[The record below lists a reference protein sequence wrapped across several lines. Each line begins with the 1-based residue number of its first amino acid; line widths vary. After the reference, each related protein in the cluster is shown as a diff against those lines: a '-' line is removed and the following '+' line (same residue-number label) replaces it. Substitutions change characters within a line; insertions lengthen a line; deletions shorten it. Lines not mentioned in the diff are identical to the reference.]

1 MVLTT
6 STRPSRRGRAITDW
20 FLPIAA
26 RRSDI
31 TVDDADLAAIRLPL
45 LDEPDEPA
53 SGRYRHQH
61 TQQWSRRVAAADAVV
76 VVLPEY
82 NHGMPATFKNAIDYL
97 SAEWAYKPVA
107 FISYGNTSA
116 GTRSLQMAKQVTSAL
131 KMVPVGAALSLRIA
145 DALPEGTVVSYPALV
160 AGAESILDDLTRVS
174 STVRPLFAR
183 PTGSASDSAPTSLP
197 TPLPLSD
204 ATITRATVADAA
216 ELLVLQRACWVQEAI
231 DNSSL
236 ELPALTESLDDVAT
250 WLTNWRVWLVHRHG
264 RLVGAVRARR
274 VGTVWE
280 IGRLM
285 VAPDLAGRGLG
296 RWLLTYA
303 ESAAP
308 DDVETVGLFTGA
320 KSLRNLALYQR
331 AGYRPTRE
339 SDGAV
344 RLVKEL
350 PAHGSV
356 EHLVATAGE
365 VHPWVGALGP
375 NRERRGTRPGRSTG
389 RSGQWADV
397 WCANGS
403 GPR

>member
-1 MVLTT
+1 MSTNIRLMVLTT

-20 FLPIAA
+20 FLAVAA
-26 RRSDI
+26 GRRDI

-53 SGRYRHQH
+53 SDSYRHRH

-82 NHGMPATFKNAIDYL
+82 NHGMPATFKNAVDYL

-131 KMVPVGAALSLRIA
+131 RMVPVGAALSLRIA
-145 DALPEGTVVSYPALV
+145 DALPEGSVISSPALV
-160 AGAESILDDLTRVS
+160 AGAESILDDLARVS

-183 PTGSASDSAPTSLP
+183 PTGSAGDASL
-197 TPLPLSD
+197 TPLAAPLPVSD
-204 ATITRATVADAA
+204 ATITRATAADAA

-231 DNSSL
+231 DNSTL
-236 ELPALTESLDDVAT
+236 QLPALTESLDDVAA
-250 WLTNWRVWLVHRHG
+250 WLADWQVWLVHRHG
-264 RLVGAVRARR
+264 RLVAAVRARHD
-274 VGTVWE
+274 GSIWE

-285 VAPDLAGRGLG
+285 VTPDLSGRGLG
-296 RWLLTYA
+296 RWLLAYA

-308 DDVETVGLFTGA
+308 DDVGSVGLFTGA

-331 AGYRPTRE
+331 AGYRPTDER
-339 SDGAV
+339 DGAV
-344 RLVKEL
+344 RLVKQL
-350 PAHGSV
+350 RAQRPL
-356 EHLVATAGE
+356 EHLVATAAG
-365 VHPWVGALGP
+365 VHP
-375 NRERRGTRPGRSTG
+375 
-389 RSGQWADV
+389 
-397 WCANGS
+397 
-403 GPR
+403 

>member
-1 MVLTT
+1 MSTNMRLMVLTT

-20 FLPIAA
+20 FLAIAA
-26 RRSDI
+26 GRPDI
-31 TVDDADLAAIRLPL
+31 TIDDADLAAIRLPF

-53 SGRYRHQH
+53 SGSYRHRH

-82 NHGMPATFKNAIDYL
+82 NHGMPATFKNAVDYL

-131 KMVPVGAALSLRIA
+131 RMVPVGAALSLRIA
-145 DALPEGTVVSYPALV
+145 DALPEGWVRSSAALV

-174 STVRPLFAR
+174 STVRPLFTR
-183 PTGSASDSAPTSLP
+183 PTGSAGESATTSRSTPHSAPHSATLS
-197 TPLPLSD
+197 TALPLSD
-204 ATITRATVADAA
+204 ATITRATVADAP

-231 DNSSL
+231 DNASL
-236 ELPALTESLDDVAT
+236 QLPALTESLDDVAA
-250 WLTNWRVWLVHRHG
+250 WLADWQVWLVHRHG
-264 RLVGAVRARR
+264 RLVAAVRARHD
-274 VGTVWE
+274 GTVWE

-308 DDVETVGLFTGA
+308 EDVEAVGLFTGA
-320 KSLRNLALYQR
+320 RSLRNLALYQR
-331 AGYRPTRE
+331 AGYRPTDE
-339 SDGAV
+339 SHGAV
-344 RLVKEL
+344 RLVKQL
-350 PAHGSV
+350 RPQRPA
-356 EHLVATAGE
+356 EHLVATAVG
-365 VHPWVGALGP
+365 VHP
-375 NRERRGTRPGRSTG
+375 
-389 RSGQWADV
+389 
-397 WCANGS
+397 
-403 GPR
+403 

>member
-1 MVLTT
+1 MSTNFRLMVLTT

-20 FLPIAA
+20 FLDIAA
-26 RRSDI
+26 RRPEI
-31 TVDDADLAAIRLPL
+31 TIDDADLAAIRLPL

-53 SGRYRHQH
+53 SGSYRHRH

-82 NHGMPATFKNAIDYL
+82 NHGMPATFKNAVDYL

-131 KMVPVGAALSLRIA
+131 KMIPVGAALSMRIA
-145 DALPEGTVVSYPALV
+145 DALPDGTVLDTPALA
-160 AGAESILDDLTRVS
+160 AGAESILDDLSRVT

-183 PTGSASDSAPTSLP
+183 SNGSASDSAPTSLP

-204 ATITRATVADAA
+204 ATVTRATASDAP

-236 ELPALTESLDDVAT
+236 SLPALTESLDDVAV
-250 WLTNWRVWLVHRHG
+250 WLADWQVWLVHRHG
-264 RLVGAVRARR
+264 RLVAAVRARR
-274 VGTVWE
+274 DGMSWE

-296 RWLLTYA
+296 RWLLAYA
-303 ESAAP
+303 ESSAP
-308 DDVETVGLFTGA
+308 DDVESVGLFTGA

-331 AGYRPTRE
+331 AGYRPTHE
-339 SDGAV
+339 TDGAV
-344 RLVKEL
+344 RLVKQL
-350 PAHGSV
+350 PAATRLHGPT
-356 EHLVATAGE
+356 L
-365 VHPWVGALGP
+365 GAEPGKAAL
-375 NRERRGTRPGRSTG
+375 TR
-389 RSGQWADV
+389 
-397 WCANGS
+397 
-403 GPR
+403 

>member
-20 FLPIAA
+20 FLAVAA
-26 RRSDI
+26 GRRDI

-53 SGRYRHQH
+53 SGSYRHRH

-82 NHGMPATFKNAIDYL
+82 NHGMPATFKNAVDYL

-131 KMVPVGAALSLRIA
+131 RMVPVGAALSLRIA
-145 DALPEGTVVSYPALV
+145 DALPEGSVISSPALV
-160 AGAESILDDLTRVS
+160 AGAESILDDLARVS

-183 PTGSASDSAPTSLP
+183 PTGSAGDASL
-197 TPLPLSD
+197 TPLAAPLPVSD
-204 ATITRATVADAA
+204 ATITRATAADAA

-236 ELPALTESLDDVAT
+236 QLPALTESLDDVAA
-250 WLTNWRVWLVHRHG
+250 WLADWQVWLVHRHG
-264 RLVGAVRARR
+264 RLVAAVRARHD
-274 VGTVWE
+274 GSIWE

-285 VAPDLAGRGLG
+285 VAPDLSGRGLG
-296 RWLLTYA
+296 RWLLAYT

-308 DDVETVGLFTGA
+308 DDVGSVGLFTGA

-331 AGYRPTRE
+331 AGYRPTDER
-339 SDGAV
+339 DGAV
-344 RLVKEL
+344 RLVKQL
-350 PAHGSV
+350 RAQRPL
-356 EHLVATAGE
+356 EHLVATAAG
-365 VHPWVGALGP
+365 VHP
-375 NRERRGTRPGRSTG
+375 
-389 RSGQWADV
+389 
-397 WCANGS
+397 
-403 GPR
+403 

>member
-6 STRPSRRGRAITDW
+6 SSRPSRRGRAITDW
-20 FLPIAA
+20 FLAIAA
-26 RRSDI
+26 ARPDI
-31 TVDDADLAAIRLPL
+31 TIDDADLAAIRLPL

-53 SGRYRHQH
+53 SGSYRHRH

-82 NHGMPATFKNAIDYL
+82 NHGMPATFKNAVDYL

-145 DALPEGTVVSYPALV
+145 DALPHGTVVSSPALV

-174 STVRPLFAR
+174 NTVRPLFAR
-183 PTGSASDSAPTSLP
+183 ATAPTGDSPATQRAAALAAI
-197 TPLPLSD
+197 PLPD
-204 ATITRATVADAA
+204 ATITRATAADAP

-236 ELPALTESLDDVAT
+236 ELPALTESVDDVAA
-250 WLTNWRVWLVHRHG
+250 WLADWKVWLVHRHG
-264 RLVGAVRARR
+264 RLVAAVRCRR
-274 VGTVWE
+274 DGKAWE

-296 RWLLTYA
+296 RWLLAYA

-308 DDVETVGLFTGA
+308 DDLASVGLFTGA

-331 AGYRPTRE
+331 AGYRPTYE
-339 SDGAV
+339 TDGAV

-350 PAHGSV
+350 PIDDHVHGRRLGAP
-356 EHLVATAGE
+356 EGDAAAT
-365 VHPWVGALGP
+365 
-375 NRERRGTRPGRSTG
+375 S
-389 RSGQWADV
+389 
-397 WCANGS
+397 
-403 GPR
+403 

>member
-20 FLPIAA
+20 FLEIAA
-26 RRSDI
+26 RRPEL

-53 SGRYRHQH
+53 SGSYRHQH
-61 TQQWSRRVAAADAVV
+61 TREWSRRVAAADAVV

-82 NHGMPATFKNAIDYL
+82 NHGMPATFKNAVDYL

-131 KMVPVGAALSLRIA
+131 KMVPVGAALSMRIA
-145 DALPEGTVVSYPALV
+145 DALPEGTVVDSPSLV
-160 AGAESILDDLTRVS
+160 GAAESVLDDLVRVA

-183 PTGSASDSAPTSLP
+183 PAASAEAIGSPGSGTLP
-197 TPLPLSD
+197 GGIPVPD
-204 ATITRATVADAA
+204 ATLTRATAADAA

-231 DNSSL
+231 DNASL
-236 ELPALTESLDDVAT
+236 ELPALTETLDDVRA
-250 WLTNWRVWLVHRHG
+250 WLADWQVWVVHHQG

-274 VGTVWE
+274 DGASWE

-296 RWLLTYA
+296 RWLLRYA
-303 ESAAP
+303 ECAAP
-308 DDVETVGLFTGA
+308 DDVTSLGLFTGA
-320 KSLRNLALYQR
+320 RSLRNLALYQR
-331 AGYRPTRE
+331 AGYRLGD
-339 SDGAV
+339 DGRWRGPAGQGAWRDRRIPLRV
-344 RLVKEL
+344 SRLV
-350 PAHGSV
+350 A
-356 EHLVATAGE
+356 
-365 VHPWVGALGP
+365 
-375 NRERRGTRPGRSTG
+375 ST
-389 RSGQWADV
+389 
-397 WCANGS
+397 C
-403 GPR
+403 